1 VNHWYFTGVLES
13 IFAKMTSEAWQM
25 VGTIASTASVTTI
38 AIGGAKGI
46 IAGYQ
51 TYASPY
57 TSLTEA
63 ERKLERVKSRLRGL
77 SPKQREEIEIATRSE
92 SFSGSSLESL
102 EERLEECV
110 L

>member
-1 VNHWYFTGVLES
+1 
-13 IFAKMTSEAWQM
+13 MTSEHWQV
-25 VGTIASTASVTTI
+25 VGAVASTAGVTTFV
-38 AIGGAKGI
+38 IGGAKGI
-46 IAGYQ
+46 AAGYQ

-57 TSLTEA
+57 TCLTEA
-63 ERKLERVKSRLRGL
+63 ERKLKRVRSRLQEL

-92 SFSGSSLESL
+92 SFTGLSLESL